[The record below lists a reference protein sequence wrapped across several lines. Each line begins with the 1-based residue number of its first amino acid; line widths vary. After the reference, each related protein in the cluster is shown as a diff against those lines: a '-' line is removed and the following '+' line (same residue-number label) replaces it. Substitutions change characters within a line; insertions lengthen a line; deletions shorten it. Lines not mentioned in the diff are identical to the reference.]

1 MAAKWILSNPK
12 EPEGPILR
20 IKVCYYVIMSFVSR
34 SGLVDCWWKHFSCKM
49 VTSRLPA
56 APKRSSTDS
65 SCGDIVWSFQ
75 TNQKCFFKK
84 RRRWINNIQMEL
96 ICGRLLAGATDKT
109 FQNINIEKK
118 KVEVTSTSCLRCPP
132 PLYDP
137 HFEMLGWDSQGVEMI
152 TTWKNQ
158 LLLTRWQTH

>member
-1 MAAKWILSNPK
+1 MLLWTGITVWGTGFILAWTA
-12 EPEGPILR
+12 G
-20 IKVCYYVIMSFVSR
+20 

-65 SCGDIVWSFQ
+65 SCGDVVRLFQ

-84 RRRWINNIQMEL
+84 RRRWINNTQMEL
-96 ICGRLLAGATDKT
+96 ICGQLLAGATDKT
-109 FQNINIEKK
+109 SQNIKK
-118 KVEVTSTSCLRCPP
+118 KKSHINFLFTLSTSCLR
-132 PLYDP
+132 LSFSNAWMRVTRRRDD
-137 HFEMLGWDSQGVEMI
+137 HHM
-152 TTWKNQ
+152 KNQ